1 MPLSRAKPG
10 NLASSII
17 IVSDGRCDLKSRHN
31 NQYKPTISLDI
42 DVAQA

>member
-17 IVSDGRCDLKSRHN
+17 IVSDGSCDLKSRHN
-31 NQYKPTISLDI
+31 NHYRPTIDI